1 MATMIRK
8 VIASNKT
15 AIVATIT
22 GVGNAEPGRRVPFEL
37 GWTGRRVPLE
47 LGWTGR
53 RVPFEL
59 GWTNSED
66 ES

>member
-37 GWTGRRVPLE
+37 GWT
-47 LGWTGR
+47 
-53 RVPFEL
+53 
-59 GWTNSED
+59 NSED